1 MILLVLPLGVN
12 AYTNSDFRSLYEFD
26 DSLEDEGLLNITLT
40 GSTPSYATGK
50 VGQASWSNNDK
61 RFNMAVSSYSL
72 QVDNNFTMCYWVNIT
87 ANGGFYT
94 IIDGRSSSIA
104 TPYLFWLNGAS
115 WYMQDSARSNTF
127 GVKDLNNWQHN
138 CIVQNHLNITNY
150 QNGVV
155 VSTSTTNKM
164 QLGTGTGNIYIQ
176 KNSININGLVGGLD
190 QLFMSGRPFE
200 AEEIRDIYNNGDGK
214 VLLLT
219 QSNFSI
225 TAIDSET
232 SSTITNF
239 NATIDGTLYNSIGG
253 QINTTILDN
262 STSLYD
268 IDLTSVGYYSRTYS
282 NYNVSSN
289 LEGSLTPY
297 SMTFINQTPANNTQH
312 SETELNFN
320 LTIDY
325 SGNPTTTN
333 CSLMVNNII
342 TYSETTA
349 SNGTILLN
357 TAISSL
363 SNTNYYNWTCYND
376 YVTLQTPTYLF
387 YSDAVIPAIVT
398 NFIDNSVYFK
408 ENITSQFNFTDDQ
421 ILFKY
426 NITIDGVTHASQS
439 GLSGTAYQY
448 NFSIDAENLTKG
460 KHILGLL
467 LWDGHTAENLTDK
480 YKTSTGIF
488 KDVLKLKSTNNIKIE
503 SKDKSFF
510 DTWTSKEEIDR
521 HTFSFNPAKEKKTE
535 VFIVNTEEPL
545 EIISRPDLPYK
556 EWIVSGDKW
565 IDFKIKDQTDFTI
578 SIKKIDDYTAEV
590 SLGNVKKY
598 PIEFESIGEL
608 NLFSTNYSFYVLNA
622 SVSSSDVSFE
632 GAINNFNLYLDMEDI
647 NTTKQSVYFTWEDT
661 NFAHIKR
668 INTSNDFIEYRNS
681 FVTPKPST
689 TLINWTYYFNFS
701 STMYNISGNQTAYA
715 INITNCTSGNIVFNF
730 TVYNESTKVKL
741 ANPTIETSL
750 TLKSYQNTSQTWD
763 FSTLKHGNDL
773 TICMPDIL
781 NASDYLIDAITK
793 YESSA
798 NVPEYHYLVNVNLTK
813 ANTPINI
820 PLYDLS
826 TDDSTSFLITYK
838 NENYLPMRNRIVDI
852 LRYYISTGEFISVE
866 HGKTDPAGQTNAHL
880 VTEDIIYSF
889 NVYYEG
895 ELEYS
900 TPQYKALCQAVPCTI
915 LISQEGETTTTTI
928 DNYNIDLTY
937 NEETR
942 ISTLRFSTKDGSSAV
957 INLTTYLNNGYDNT
971 SVCSSQVLAS
981 AGTLNCQIPTTA
993 ITNNSYIV
1001 KIKEGYNS
1009 STLGYRLITI
1019 QDSAFDRF
1027 GGTGIIITAFSFITL
1042 AFMGIGSG
1050 IMVIIMGFL
1059 GLALA
1064 SMLMFFDAGG
1074 MFGIGSSIIWLF
1086 CAGLIIIW
1094 KLTKRRV
1101 Q

>member
-1 MILLVLPLGVN
+1 MIMLVPTVQAEDLLYSQTTSNTAAHNGDNTNAAVYGEVVLNPN
-12 AYTNSDFRSLYEFD
+12 TDNW
-26 DSLEDEGLLNITLT
+26 NITTVEIDIGYLGPAQNHKLFMRLFDAIPNASNVPVCTATNFYPDDASTGVFNYTFSNCNINVSKSYFFMTNRSVDASGYPSIAFQNT
-40 GSTPSYATGK
+40 GSEDIRKSSD
-50 VGQASWSNNDK
+50 VGGAGTWSLTD
-61 RFNMAVSSYSL
+61 
-72 QVDNNFTMCYWVNIT
+72 
-87 ANGGFYT
+87 
-94 IIDGRSSSIA
+94 SSSA
-104 TPYLFWLNGAS
+104 Y
-115 WYMQDSARSNTF
+115 R
-127 GVKDLNNWQHN
+127 
-138 CIVQNHLNITNY
+138 VQIWGIN
-150 QNGVV
+150 
-155 VSTSTTNKM
+155 S
-164 QLGTGTGNIYIQ
+164 TGNLI
-176 KNSININGLVGGLD
+176 
-190 QLFMSGRPFE
+190 F
-200 AEEIRDIYNNGDGK
+200 
-214 VLLLT
+214 
-219 QSNFSI
+219 
-225 TAIDSET
+225 
-232 SSTITNF
+232 
-239 NATIDGTLYNSIGG
+239 
-253 QINTTILDN
+253 
-262 STSLYD
+262 
-268 IDLTSVGYYSRTYS
+268 DL
-282 NYNVSSN
+282 
-289 LEGSLTPY
+289 
-297 SMTFINQTPANNTQH
+297 QTPANNTQH

-325 SGNPTTTN
+325 PGFNLTINYSGHEETICNLTINNVMEYSTSIVSNETLNYDTTV
-333 CSLMVNNII
+333 S
-342 TYSETTA
+342 
-349 SNGTILLN
+349 G
-357 TAISSL
+357 L
-363 SNTNYYNWTCYND
+363 SNTNYYNWTCYNN

-387 YSDAVIPAIVT
+387 YTDAVIPAIVT

-467 LWDGHTAENLTDK
+467 LWDGHTAEELTDK

-661 NFAHIKR
+661 TYENIKR

-937 NEETR
+937 NEATR

>member
-1 MILLVLPLGVN
+1 
-12 AYTNSDFRSLYEFD
+12 
-26 DSLEDEGLLNITLT
+26 
-40 GSTPSYATGK
+40 
-50 VGQASWSNNDK
+50 
-61 RFNMAVSSYSL
+61 
-72 QVDNNFTMCYWVNIT
+72 
-87 ANGGFYT
+87 
-94 IIDGRSSSIA
+94 
-104 TPYLFWLNGAS
+104 
-115 WYMQDSARSNTF
+115 MQDIARSNTF

-176 KNSININGLVGGLD
+176 KNSANINGLVGGLD

-214 VLLLT
+214 VLST

-268 IDLTSVGYYSRTYS
+268 ITFTSIGYYTRTYS

-297 SMTFINQTPANNTQH
+297 SISFTSQTPSNNTQY
-312 SETELNFN
+312 SSTELEFN
-320 LTIDY
+320 LTIEY
-325 SGNPTTTN
+325 SGPP
-333 CSLMVNNII
+333 L
-342 TYSETTA
+342 ETTCDLMINSVVEDSIRIV
-349 SNGTILLN
+349 SNETLN
-357 TAISSL
+357 YDTTVSGL
-363 SNTNYYNWTCYND
+363 SNTNYYNWTCYNN

-387 YSDAVIPAIVT
+387 YTDAVIPAIVT

-460 KHILGLL
+460 KHILGLS
-467 LWDGHTAENLTDK
+467 LWDGHTAEKLTDK

-661 NFAHIKR
+661 NTTNIKR

-900 TPQYKALCQAVPCTI
+900 TPQYKALCQAVPCTV

-1050 IMVIIMGFL
+1050 IMVIIMGFV